1 LLAVAHEPAA
11 ERAPVGTARGRRMR
25 GADPALERCADCFR
39 LRARCSPGASSP
51 GAAVRRRRTPHGR
64 PARLRGP
71 CSGSVRADDRV
82 RRLRGGYP
90 LSTEERIM
98 GATATVSV
106 PGSEPLDEADAS
118 PVYRA
123 AQPALRRAERAL
135 ERTLRLEHAANI
147 FPLVHVVFYYLLF
160 FCLAWRGL
168 VEKPWLRL
176 PLWVVLVLLNFS
188 LSIGIMHMHA
198 HRKLF
203 TDERANRVL
212 EFLLSLP
219 CSLSY

>member
-1 LLAVAHEPAA
+1 
-11 ERAPVGTARGRRMR
+11 M
-25 GADPALERCADCFR
+25 
-39 LRARCSPGASSP
+39 
-51 GAAVRRRRTPHGR
+51 
-64 PARLRGP
+64 
-71 CSGSVRADDRV
+71 
-82 RRLRGGYP
+82 
-90 LSTEERIM
+90 
-98 GATATVSV
+98 
-106 PGSEPLDEADAS
+106 
-118 PVYRA
+118 
-123 AQPALRRAERAL
+123 
-135 ERTLRLEHAANI
+135 
-147 FPLVHVVFYYLLF
+147 LF

-219 CSLSY
+219 CSLSYPVMLYVHVYLHHRHDDGEGDPTSTPGKAGAFAAVWYWLRYADVTQTTIAAFARCEPGVAQASQQYRRRLGGAGDPRHLRVDRRMLLLALFALIVSTNIGFFASRTPAFRKGGTHQQREQLDEPPRPGGAFRITHPGSSGR